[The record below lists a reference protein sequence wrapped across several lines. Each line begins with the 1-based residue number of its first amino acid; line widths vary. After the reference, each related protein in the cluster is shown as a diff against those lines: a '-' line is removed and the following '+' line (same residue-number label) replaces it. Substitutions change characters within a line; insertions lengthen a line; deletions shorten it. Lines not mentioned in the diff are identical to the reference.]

1 MAIRRK
7 FPEVVLSFGSLVSN
21 QAGSQ
26 GSLCLQEV
34 VGVGVL
40 RDIGTPSLKGFLL
53 SPRIAEQPA
62 QKEEEAFGVAGAA
75 PPGIASRTRPHSLPG
90 PRRGV
95 PGPHR
100 IIKQVAKRVHLRGPL
115 CRMASMW
122 RLPIWTLLALQRIHS
137 AGAQGT
143 VRATLSTWDWGRG
156 WGGLERGTP

>member
-53 SPRIAEQPA
+53 SPRRKSSQRRKRKKHLGSPA
-62 QKEEEAFGVAGAA
+62 RPLRAQRPGLGHTVSRDQGAGYRD
-75 PPGIASRTRPHSLPG
+75 PT
-90 PRRGV
+90 
-95 PGPHR
+95 
-100 IIKQVAKRVHLRGPL
+100 
-115 CRMASMW
+115 
-122 RLPIWTLLALQRIHS
+122 
-137 AGAQGT
+137 
-143 VRATLSTWDWGRG
+143 
-156 WGGLERGTP
+156 GL